1 MPNGVH
7 KTPRLPPLDRMSGLR
22 QLGAR
27 LLREAMRNERPVD
40 EASKLMAMVRV
51 QAELIVGE
59 SLEGRLDQVEKHRAG
74 VPLPFAKLKQ
84 VA

>member
-1 MPNGVH
+1 MPSGVH

-27 LLREAMRNERPVD
+27 IIRETFKGERTVD
-40 EASKLMAMVRV
+40 EGSKLMSMIRV

-59 SLEGRLDQVEKHRAG
+59 SLEGRLDQVEKYKAG
-74 VPLPFAKLKQ
+74 VPLRFAKLKE
-84 VA
+84 AA